1 MLLSSKTTLKLNQVQ
16 NSLLARYA
24 GTARHAYNWVL
35 RLRKQIL
42 EIVFGINLYF
52 RHLAN
57 LSASEVFED
66 VKSYHK
72 YEKIL
77 AQLQWFHRRQHIN
90 SANLRKTQITTTLLA
105 RQIVNIC
112 QDARNRITTYIA
124 NNQSGSRIAVCSGS
138 RITNH
143 CKRVKVIANLG
154 FGQCRIGGSKFVVK
168 DEFYPSHKTC
178 CQVERSEKI
187 LFFVR
192 ANLLLPTV
200 WY

>member
-35 RLRKQIL
+35 RLCKQIL
-42 EIVFGINLYF
+42 KIFGIDLYLK
-52 RHLAN
+52 HLAN
-57 LSASEVFED
+57 WSAGEVFEG

-77 AQLQWFHRRQHIN
+77 AQLQWFHRRQHIS
-90 SANLRKTQITTTLLA
+90 SANLNKTQMTTTRLA
-105 RQIVNIC
+105 RKIINIC
-112 QDARNRITTYIA
+112 QDVRNEIMTYVA
-124 NNQSGSRIAVCSGS
+124 KSQSGIRIEICSGS
-138 RITNH
+138 IMTND

-154 FGQCRIGGSKFVVK
+154 FCQCRIRGSKFVVK
-168 DEFYPSHKTC
+168 DKFYPSHKTC
-178 CQVERSEKI
+178 CQVKSSEKI